1 MGYLTKREQKLVSLL
16 ASGEHTQSSL
26 IVLLWPKCERTGR
39 EVDRLRQMVCR
50 IRRKGFSIITVQC
63 TGYKLATEQVTVER
77 VKQCA
82 Q

>member
-1 MGYLTKREQKLVSLL
+1 MKFLTKREQKLVSLL

-26 IVLLWPKCERTGR
+26 IVMLWPKCERTGR

-63 TGYKLATEQVTVER
+63 TGYKLAIEGEKVQHGH
-77 VKQCA
+77 A
-82 Q
+82 N